1 MRDRDRQRCAWRVGA
16 AFPLLTSLACGS
28 GNSEPPSKPD
38 ATAGAGDARTIG
50 THREAGDVS
59 TASDGRRDSRT
70 DGRTVKTPP
79 DAALPSADAATPGLT
94 KVATGEYE
102 TFYLVDGVIW
112 AYGAVPENFG
122 LGSFQGIAVPPMK
135 VLTPAGLTFLDVQGG
150 LHQSMALD
158 VNHRVW
164 TWGVAALS
172 GSATPATID
181 TTMPYMI
188 TQDNTGATFDDVIAI
203 EPTTSFDAALKS
215 DGTVWVWGDCSGG
228 VLGAGVADAGATVDA
243 PTQVPIPLP
252 TGVTITKI
260 SGAVAMLALASD
272 GGVWA
277 WGFAEGGVLGTGDT
291 TDGNVPRQVM
301 GLPGDIVD
309 IVAGG
314 GDWFLALTSS
324 GELYGWGYRNPYLG
338 IPGYAPVEMPI
349 SLTSSLHL
357 KKPVVAVAADSLTTH
372 VILSDG
378 TLWAWGDA
386 SNGGI
391 GDGQEP
397 NWVPTGCGWDFMT
410 YDLMVYA
417 PVQIA
422 PSVSNFTKLFANS
435 AYDSYDYALTASG
448 DLYSWGRNK
457 TATLGNGVVPL
468 APNGN
473 SGTAAD
479 IAAYHPNSW
488 DVPLATRVTPFTT
501 PLTGVLSPC
510 CPDGKP
516 DASGCM

>member
-1 MRDRDRQRCAWRVGA
+1 
-16 AFPLLTSLACGS
+16 
-28 GNSEPPSKPD
+28 
-38 ATAGAGDARTIG
+38 
-50 THREAGDVS
+50 
-59 TASDGRRDSRT
+59 
-70 DGRTVKTPP
+70 
-79 DAALPSADAATPGLT
+79 
-94 KVATGEYE
+94 
-102 TFYLVDGVIW
+102 
-112 AYGAVPENFG
+112 
-122 LGSFQGIAVPPMK
+122 
-135 VLTPAGLTFLDVQGG
+135 
-150 LHQSMALD
+150 
-158 VNHRVW
+158 
-164 TWGVAALS
+164 
-172 GSATPATID
+172 
-181 TTMPYMI
+181 
-188 TQDNTGATFDDVIAI
+188 
-203 EPTTSFDAALKS
+203 
-215 DGTVWVWGDCSGG
+215 
-228 VLGAGVADAGATVDA
+228 
-243 PTQVPIPLP
+243 
-252 TGVTITKI
+252 
-260 SGAVAMLALASD
+260 
-272 GGVWA
+272 
-277 WGFAEGGVLGTGDT
+277 
-291 TDGNVPRQVM
+291 
-301 GLPGDIVD
+301 
-309 IVAGG
+309 
-314 GDWFLALTSS
+314 
-324 GELYGWGYRNPYLG
+324 
-338 IPGYAPVEMPI
+338 VEMPS

-391 GDGQEP
+391 GNGQEP

-435 AYDSYDYALTASG
+435 AYDFYDYALTADG